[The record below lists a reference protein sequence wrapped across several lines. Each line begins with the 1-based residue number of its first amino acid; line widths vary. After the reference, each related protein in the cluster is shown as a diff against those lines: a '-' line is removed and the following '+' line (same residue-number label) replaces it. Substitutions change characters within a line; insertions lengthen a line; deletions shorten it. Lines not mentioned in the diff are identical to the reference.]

1 MLPSWDSR
9 HWPRFV
15 LAPED
20 MPDDNADLARVS
32 VEFERLTPDSPSG
45 CPVPL
50 EDLLDYL
57 ADEVPDGESL
67 TADELTFVRTAK
79 VADADYWVWRFR
91 EPGPMASATVSTSAG
106 EVVTGYEANYY
117 GLTPEQFVLGDYHQV
132 F

>member
-1 MLPSWDSR
+1 
-9 HWPRFV
+9 
-15 LAPED
+15 

-45 CPVPL
+45 CPVPPQ
-50 EDLLDYL
+50 DLLDYL
-57 ADEVPDGESL
+57 ADEVPDGELL
-67 TADELTFVRTAK
+67 TAADLTFVRTAK

-91 EPGPMASATVSTSAG
+91 EPGPDGKDAYATVSASAG
-106 EVVTGYEANYY
+106 EVITGYEANYY